1 MYGSGVIESVLG
13 YIESY
18 QSQSILALSFV
29 VLVIFVIEVATFIGH
44 RRLRR
49 RVDEL
54 ARIVNGLVNEREV
67 RYAREL
73 LGRSKNKDS
82 G

>member
-1 MYGSGVIESVLG
+1 MYGSGVIESMLG
-13 YIESY
+13 YIQSY
-18 QSQSILALSFV
+18 QAQFILALSFV
-29 VLVIFVIEVATFIGH
+29 VLVIFVIDVTTFICE

-54 ARIVNGLVNEREV
+54 ARIVQGLVNDREA
-67 RYAREL
+67 RYTREL

-82 G
+82 S